1 MSEVS
6 LPSAQARPAI
16 SRGRL
21 ASLLG
26 ASGVVLLPLIFL
38 IIGSSMVAAGERTN
52 AILLEV
58 EGKVVISRA
67 GTPAW
72 DPAHT
77 NQVLFPGD
85 RLRTLERSRAVVRLS
100 DLSLLRLAELS
111 HIQIPDTTARRGGFN
126 LLRGL
131 IYFFHRDKPGV
142 MPVTTPTAYAVV
154 LGTEFTVEVAEN
166 GSTRLTLFEGTIDMT
181 NRFGRIA
188 LKSGESA
195 QTGLASAPV
204 KTPQLET
211 LQPIQWV

>member
-6 LPSAQARPAI
+6 LPSAQARTAI

-77 NQVLFPGD
+77 NQVLFPAD
-85 RLRTLERSRAVVRLS
+85 RLRTLDRSRAVVRLS
-100 DLSLLRLAELS
+100 DLSLLRLSDLT
-111 HIQIPDTTARRGGFN
+111 HIQIPPPTNRRGGFN
-126 LLRGL
+126 LQRGIL
-131 IYFFHRDKPGV
+131 YYFHRDRPGV
-142 MPVTTPTAYAVV
+142 MPVTTPSAYAVV
-154 LGTEFTVEVAEN
+154 LGTEFTLAVADD
-166 GSTRLTLFEGTIDMT
+166 GSTRLD
-181 NRFGRIA
+181 
-188 LKSGESA
+188 
-195 QTGLASAPV
+195 
-204 KTPQLET
+204 
-211 LQPIQWV
+211 